1 MKTKILNSLLVA
13 AAALFL
19 SVSGLHAQNTSSI
32 QVTIGAEAALTVGS
46 PTTLSSSG
54 SNFAN
59 FTGTTNLT
67 YFIRTSQAS
76 GHTGSIVLQ
85 VTGDFGPANGPSV
98 GTPPTAGDALTY
110 NCAVAQPGNG
120 GTATPCSGPVTAST
134 TLQTSVATFGN
145 DAHSAIGGNSASVS
159 WILTND
165 PKYKTGVYS
174 ATVTFT
180 ISAT

>member
-1 MKTKILNSLLVA
+1 MKNILKVLGLA
-13 AAALFL
+13 AATLLA
-19 SVSGLHAQNTSSI
+19 SGAHAQSSTGNSSL
-32 QVTIGAEAALTVGS
+32 QVTVGAEAALTVGS
-46 PTTLSSSG
+46 PTTLSSAG

-59 FTGTTNLT
+59 YTGTTSLT

-85 VTGDFGPANGPSV
+85 VTGDFSPANGPSV

-120 GTATPCSGPVTAST
+120 GTATPCTGPVTAST
-134 TLQTSVATFGN
+134 TLQTSVTSFGN

-159 WILTND
+159 WTLTND
-165 PKYKTGVYS
+165 SKYKTGNYS